1 MMRKV
6 LKLLKRSLP
15 LGLPAQDVAQALLN
29 SLPGTDAPGQDLG
42 GLVARL
48 RDHPEGLEALVGD
61 LLQQHATAERHTP
74 KLLTTLMG
82 GVPKAHYIS
91 LGTHC
96 FTASLL
102 NRWGLRGASGPFD
115 WLFSSVPMIIH
126 CLEDEFSTFLDR
138 SLYEPVPEAD
148 RRDGPM
154 SNRVHHSFYRNTFGV
169 QHVFNHHDAHLDEP
183 YAHFMRCVERF
194 RSTMQS
200 ADLKVLVLARTRY
213 SDSSADL
220 FQLRDVLRQY
230 GTPFRLLAFEVP
242 PGSSQ
247 RQASPK
253 LSTLQVE
260 GELQQFV
267 FEPCSPWEPLR
278 FADLLDEHVLI
289 RQVLIHAAM
298 SLD

>member
-1 MMRKV
+1 MRKV
-6 LKLLKRSLP
+6 LNRIQRSLP
-15 LGLPAQDVAQALLN
+15 LGLPTQDVAQALLN
-29 SLPGTDAPGQDLG
+29 SLPGGDSPGQDLG

-48 RDHPEGLEALVGD
+48 RDHPESLEAVVAE
-61 LLQQHATAERHTP
+61 LLQQPATAQRHTP
-74 KLLTTLMG
+74 KLLTNLMG

-138 SLYEPVPEAD
+138 SLYEPVPESE

-154 SNRVHHSFYRNTFGV
+154 SNRVHHSFYRDTFGV

-194 RSTMQS
+194 RTSMLS

-213 SDSSADL
+213 STSNADL
-220 FQLRDVLRQY
+220 LQLRNVLRQY

-242 PGSSQ
+242 PGVSE

-253 LSTLQVE
+253 LSILLDE
-260 GELQQFV
+260 GELQQFT

-278 FADLLDEHVLI
+278 FTDLLDEHALI

-298 SLD
+298 PFE